1 MIFVRPAMSRPT
13 APVRM
18 SKAIPI
24 VAPPPEQP
32 KTPVSPSTP
41 TTNKTSTNSSSSN
54 NNNNDQVNVD
64 EILQSLEG
72 KPIHEKKQQLGDR
85 LFPLVKVCYS
95 KDEKET
101 CIDMDACYRQ
111 REPSKHPR

>member
-1 MIFVRPAMSRPT
+1 MDDFVRPAMSRPT

-41 TTNKTSTNSSSSN
+41 TTNKTSTNSSSS